1 LLHFRGFRDP
11 MLAGDLIHAKLAK
24 RCGVQLRGF
33 YLNDRA
39 L

>member
-1 LLHFRGFRDP
+1 

-24 RCGVQLRGF
+24 RCGVHLSGF